1 MNKSKLQLLIITGF
15 SGAGKST
22 ATHFYEDA
30 GYFCMDNVPP
40 ILLPQIIEVCLKSN
54 DSLDKLAVVIDA
66 RGGSFLQDLASSIEQ
81 IKKNN
86 IEVRTLFLEASETVL
101 VRRFS
106 ETRRRH
112 PLSKGGRINDD
123 IAQERKILAPI
134 KDKADFRI
142 DTSKLTSRELQ
153 SVLAQVS
160 EDSIMP
166 RSMSVVFVSFGF
178 KHGVPIDCDLIFDV
192 RFLTNP
198 FYVPELK
205 KLTGQDKPVKD
216 FIFSTELAND
226 YLEKLINFIEF
237 QIPSFVKEPK
247 ARLQIGIGCTGGKH
261 RSVAFVEALYAKIES
276 DNIKKFKIHRD
287 ITKN

>member
-40 ILLPQIIEVCLKSN
+40 ILLPQIIDVCLASN

-66 RGGSFLQDLASSIEQ
+66 RGGSFLQDLLCSIEK

-86 IEVRTLFLEASETVL
+86 IEVRILFLEASEAVL

-153 SVLAQVS
+153 SVLSQVS
-160 EDSIMP
+160 EDNVMP

-178 KHGVPIDCDLIFDV
+178 KHGVPIDCDLLFDV

-205 KLTGQDKPVKD
+205 KLTGQDKPVHD
-216 FIFSTELAND
+216 FIFSTELANN
-226 YLEKLINFIEF
+226 YLEKLIDFIEF

>member
-1 MNKSKLQLLIITGF
+1 MDKKKLQLLIITGF

-54 DSLDKLAVVIDA
+54 DCLNKLAVVIDA
-66 RGGSFLQDLASSIEQ
+66 RGGSFLQDLLSSIEE

-86 IEVRTLFLEASETVL
+86 IEVKILFFEASEAVL

-112 PLSKGGRINDD
+112 PLSKGNRINDD
-123 IAQERKILAPI
+123 IAKERKLLEPI
-134 KDKADFRI
+134 KEKADFI
-142 DTSKLTSRELQ
+142 VDTSKLTGRELQ
-153 SVLAQVS
+153 SVLSQIS

-166 RSMSVVFVSFGF
+166 RSMSVIFVSFGF

-205 KLTGQDKPVKD
+205 NLTGQDKPVHD
-216 FIFSTELAND
+216 FIFSSELANE
-226 YLEKLINFIEF
+226 YLTKLIDFIDF
-237 QIPSFVKEPK
+237 QIPNFVKEPK

-261 RSVAFVEALYAKIES
+261 RSVAFVESLYSKVTG

-287 ITKN
+287 IEKK